1 MCVRAR
7 ECVGESL
14 SVSACVSECE
24 CSHVSVH
31 ECEHVSVSACGRECM
46 HACVNE
52 LSFLAESTLYLL
64 CRRIV
69 CAATLSAVE
78 GLLLYNNSADLL

>member
-24 CSHVSVH
+24 CS
-31 ECEHVSVSACGRECM
+31 HVSVSACGRECM